1 MMKQLLQKTAA
12 PFAQFIRDTRASATV
27 EAVLILPLLMAWF
40 VGGFVF
46 FDGFKNRN
54 TALKATYTIGDIL
67 SRRTNGATEQYI
79 NNLQDLYDS
88 LAYTSGTSA
97 LRVTSLTWNGKKHR
111 VLWSHSTKGTLSVQT
126 NDTVRGSA
134 FRNRIPLM
142 AIGERVILVESF
154 TDYNPAF
161 NIGWG
166 HRVFENFV
174 VTSPRFASCLSWDN
188 GVDVPSC

>member
-1 MMKQLLQKTAA
+1 MKHAISYVFAPAA
-12 PFAQFIRDTRASATV
+12 RFLRDTRASATV
-27 EAVLILPLLMAWF
+27 EAVLILPLLLSWF
-40 VGGFVF
+40 VGSFVF

-67 SRRTNGATEQYI
+67 SRRTEGVTTNYI
-79 NNLQDLYDS
+79 GNLQQLYDR
-88 LAYTSGTSA
+88 LAYTSGSSA

-111 VLWSHSTKGTLSVQT
+111 VLWSRSSKGTLSVQT
-126 NDTVRGSA
+126 NDTVKVSS

-142 AIGERVILVESF
+142 AIGETVILVETF

-161 NIGWG
+161 NVGWES
-166 HRVFENFV
+166 RVFENFV

>member
-1 MMKQLLQKTAA
+1 MHILSKAMR
-12 PFAQFIRDTRASATV
+12 PFVRFCRDTKASMTV
-27 EAVLILPLLMAWF
+27 EAVLIAPLLLAWF

-67 SRRTNGATEQYI
+67 SRRIAAADATYI
-79 NNLQDLYDS
+79 NKLQDLYES
-88 LAYTSGTSA
+88 LAYTSGSSA
-97 LRVTSLTWNGKKHR
+97 MRVTSLTWNGYKHR
-111 VLWSHSTKGTLSVQT
+111 VLWSYSAKSSLSVQT
-126 NDTVRGSA
+126 NDTVRVAA

-142 AIGERVILVESF
+142 AVGETVILVETF

-161 NIGWG
+161 NVGWG

-174 VTSPRFASCLSWDN
+174 VTSPRFASCLSWSD
-188 GVDVPSC
+188 GSTVPSC